1 MAIEIQPDRP
11 QGAQQPSGG
20 APGGP
25 RPARPWW
32 QRPAIH
38 TAIAGAIVGYFIGH
52 WLGNFLSSAYQQ
64 NALSDSND
72 VPIVLG
78 YAFGVI
84 GWLAGLG
91 VFNDLVRQML
101 GRPVHGHEEAADASG
116 GLARYFRYSLDHK
129 VVGIQYL
136 VGMIAYFLTG
146 GLFAMAI
153 RTELLSPTYHIMNA
167 NAYVEV
173 VGEHGTMMM
182 MMMTSVIVGP
192 FGNYLVPLMIG
203 SKRVAFPRIEALSF
217 WITPAAYIIL
227 LSGLLFGGF
236 PFGWTGYAPL
246 SVESTSGADA
256 YAFAFGLMGIS
267 VILAGFNLIVT
278 IICHRAPG
286 MRWSR
291 LPMFVWAVLAT
302 SFLFVL
308 AAPVLVGGMYMM
320 LTDRTA
326 QTAFFVN
333 TLGGSSYLYQNLF
346 WFFGHP
352 EVYILALPGFG
363 IVCELLPVFC
373 RKPLFGYKTAAA
385 GMIGVTLLSFFVWQ
399 HHLFDSGIDPD
410 MRPLFM
416 LTTELISIPTGFI
429 FLVAIGTFWKAKI
442 RFSVPMLFCLAFY
455 FNFLIGGI
463 SGVFLSDV
471 PADTTEHGSFFVMA
485 HFHYTIM
492 GGLIFAFM
500 GGLYYW
506 LPKMTGIKLNERLG
520 KIQFWTMFVFFNST
534 FLPLFAV
541 GMLGQPRRVFE
552 YARNLETLNDWVSI
566 SAFLLG
572 VSILIFLV
580 NFVWSTVIARVPETG
595 NPWRSRGLEWQVS
608 SPPPPG
614 NFDTVPV
621 VLSGPYEYGV
631 KNAPPVADLRPPLGV
646 LATAVADTTLVR
658 GGDNIPQV
666 ETGAGT
672 SGTEG

>member
-1 MAIEIQPDRP
+1 MR
-11 QGAQQPSGG
+11 
-20 APGGP
+20 
-25 RPARPWW
+25 
-32 QRPAIH
+32 
-38 TAIAGAIVGYFIGH
+38 V
-52 WLGNFLSSAYQQ
+52 
-64 NALSDSND
+64 
-72 VPIVLG
+72 
-78 YAFGVI
+78 
-84 GWLAGLG
+84 
-91 VFNDLVRQML
+91 
-101 GRPVHGHEEAADASG
+101 EENEVG
-116 GLARYFRYSLDHK
+116 GLAKYFRFTHDHK

-136 VGMIAYFLTG
+136 IGMIIYFCTA

-153 RTELLSPTYHIMNA
+153 RTELLSPVHHVFSSS
-167 NAYVEV
+167 AYVEI

-182 MMMTSVIVGP
+182 MLMTSVVVGP
-192 FGNYLVPLMIG
+192 LGNYLVPIMIG

-217 WITPAAYIIL
+217 WLTPAAFIIL
-227 LSGLLFGGF
+227 LSSLLLGGF

-246 SVESTSGADA
+246 SIQATVGADS
-256 YAFAFGLMGIS
+256 YAVAFGLMGIS
-267 VILAGFNLIVT
+267 MILAGLNLIVT
-278 IICHRAPG
+278 IICYRAPG

-291 LPMFVWAVLAT
+291 LPMFVWAMIAT

-320 LTDRTA
+320 LADRTA
-326 QTAFFVN
+326 QTAFFTD

-363 IVCELLPVFC
+363 IVSEIIPVFT
-373 RKPLFGYKTAAA
+373 RKPLFGYKVAAA
-385 GMIGVTLLSFFVWQ
+385 GLIGVTLLSFFVWQ
-399 HHLFDSGIDPD
+399 HHLFDSGINPD

-429 FLVAIGTFWKAKI
+429 YLVAMGTFWKAKI
-442 RFSVPMLFCLAFY
+442 RFSVPMLFAIGMY

-492 GGLIFAFM
+492 GGLIFALF
-500 GGLYYW
+500 GGIYYW
-506 LPKMTGIKLNERLG
+506 LPKMMGVKLNQTLG
-520 KIQFWTMFVFFNST
+520 KWHFWTMFIFFNST

-541 GMLGQPRRVFE
+541 GMAGQPRRVFE

-566 SAFLLG
+566 SAFCLG
-572 VSILIFLV
+572 ASILIFV
-580 NFVWSTVIARVPETG
+580 INFVWSTLFARVREVG
-595 NPWRSRGLEWQVS
+595 NPWNSRGLEWQIA

-614 NFDTVPV
+614 NFDRVPV

-631 KNAPPVADLRPPLGV
+631 KNAEPVADLSPPPGV
-646 LATAVADTTLVR
+646 LAATFSAQDARAEV
-658 GGDNIPQV
+658 
-666 ETGAGT
+666 
-672 SGTEG
+672 